1 MILLLLAAQAAS
13 APSAPAPEPT
23 PILEPAPTRF
33 SILQPVG
40 TEPCVRRGKDGK
52 ALNGPED
59 IVVCGKPL
67 PSQALPYPNEVVPKG
82 PVPSNPYMTGT
93 GALAAEA
100 TPCAS
105 VSGGCQTG
113 IDFFGGGTQVVRLIQ
128 KVVAPNSCC
137 ERPGE
142 ASDLG
147 MLIGDAAKG
156 VGKAFKKKPDKSK
169 RVPIALDA
177 PPPTGKIL
185 P

>member
-13 APSAPAPEPT
+13 IPPAAAP
-23 PILEPAPTRF
+23 EPAPTRF
-33 SILQPVG
+33 SILTPVAN
-40 TEPCVRRGKDGK
+40 EPCVRRGKDGK
-52 ALNGPED
+52 SLTGPDD

-82 PVPSNPYMTGT
+82 PVPSNPDLRGT
-93 GALAAEA
+93 GALALENS
-100 TPCAS
+100 PCAS
-105 VSGGCQTG
+105 VSGGCQAG

-128 KVVAPNSCC
+128 KIVAPDSCC

-142 ASDLG
+142 ASNIG

-156 VGKAFKKKPDKSK
+156 VGKAFKKKPDTSK

-177 PPPTGKIL
+177 PPPKGTLL

>member
-1 MILLLLAAQAAS
+1 MILLFLAAQAATTPV
-13 APSAPAPEPT
+13 AAPAA
-23 PILEPAPTRF
+23 APTRF
-33 SILQPVG
+33 SILEPIG
-40 TEPCVRRGKDGK
+40 TEPCVKRGKDGK
-52 ALNGPED
+52 ALNGPDD
-59 IVVCGKPL
+59 IVVCGKAL
-67 PSQALPYPNEVVPKG
+67 PSQALPYPNEAVSKG
-82 PVPSNPYMTGT
+82 PVPSNPYLTGT

-128 KVVAPNSCC
+128 KVVAPDSCC

-147 MLIGDAAKG
+147 MLITDAAKG
-156 VGKAFKKKPDKSK
+156 VGKAFRKKPDKSK
-169 RVPIALDA
+169 RVAIALDA
-177 PPPTGKIL
+177 PPPTGTIL

>member
-1 MILLLLAAQAAS
+1 MILLFLAAQAAS
-13 APSAPAPEPT
+13 AQSAPAV
-23 PILEPAPTRF
+23 EPAPTRF
-33 SILQPVG
+33 SILEPVG
-40 TEPCVRRGKDGK
+40 TEPCVKRGKDGK
-52 ALNGPED
+52 ALNGPDD

-67 PSQALPYPNEVVPKG
+67 PSQALPYPNEAVPKG

-100 TPCAS
+100 TPCAGM
-105 VSGGCQTG
+105 SGGCQTG

-128 KVVAPNSCC
+128 KVVAPDSCC

-147 MLIGDAAKG
+147 MLITDAAKG
-156 VGKAFKKKPDKSK
+156 VGKAFRKKPDKSK
-169 RVPIALDA
+169 RVAIALDA
-177 PPPTGKIL
+177 PPPTGTIL